1 MSPGLESEPD
11 VIGPRQY
18 RNSEKLITSADPVW
32 QAAVDNGLA
41 EMVVRD
47 GEDGCLVVAE
57 TGHEFI
63 NMCSCSYLG
72 LNRHPAIIRGAM
84 QALRDVGTTGLGLA
98 TTRMRYDLHARLE
111 GELAG
116 TFGATCLLG
125 LSCSVLTSGILP
137 LLAAGQLTD
146 GKPLV
151 MAFDRFSHFSMAYI
165 KPICADETLVLTC
178 PHNDLDVLESICK
191 KYPRVAYVTDGAH
204 SMGGAVAMKSLQDLQ
219 DRYGLFLFV
228 DDSHSLSIVGRS
240 GEGYARSCLPMTPLT
255 IIVASLGKAFGS
267 LGGVAMLGS
276 GSLARLLQRHA
287 GPVGWSQN
295 IQVPALGAG
304 LASAAIHRTAELGE
318 LQRRLHENVELF
330 DNLIPTPY
338 AGDGL
343 TVRRIDVGDADRAVE
358 ISAELFRR
366 GYYCSP
372 VFFPIVPRGEAG
384 LRIMLRADLTSSQ
397 ISGLAHELH
406 ALVPGANR

>member
-1 MSPGLESEPD
+1 MNTATTPQPQ
-11 VIGPRQY
+11 VVGPRQY
-18 RNSEKLITSADPVW
+18 RNSEKLIASADPVW
-32 QAAVDNGLA
+32 QAAVDNRLA
-41 EMVVRD
+41 DLVVRE
-47 GEDGCLVVAE
+47 GKNGCLLVAE

-72 LNRHPAIIRGAM
+72 LNRHPMIIRGAID
-84 QALRDVGTTGLGLA
+84 ALRSIGTTGLALA

-111 GELAG
+111 EELADL
-116 TFGATCLLG
+116 FGATCLLG

-146 GKPLV
+146 GKPVV

-178 PHNDLDVLESICK
+178 PHNDLDALESICK

-204 SMGGAVAMKSLQDLQ
+204 SMGGAVAMKGLQELQ

-228 DDSHSLSIVGRS
+228 DDSHSLSIVGEH
-240 GEGYARSCLPMTPLT
+240 GEGYARSSLPMTPLT
-255 IIVASLGKAFGS
+255 IIVASLGKAFGA

-276 GSLARLLQRHA
+276 HSLAKLLQRHA

-304 LASAAIHRTAELGE
+304 LASAAIHRTPELGE
-318 LQRRLHENVELF
+318 LQRKLHEHIELF
-330 DNLIPTPY
+330 DKLVPTPY

-343 TVRRIDVGDADRAVE
+343 TVRRIDVGDSDQAIQ

-366 GYYCSP
+366 GYYCSA
-372 VFFPIVPRGEAG
+372 VFFPIVPKGQAG
-384 LRIMLRADLTSSQ
+384 LRIMLRTDLTTEQ
-397 ISGLAHELH
+397 IARLAHEIQG
-406 ALVPGANR
+406 LVPA